1 MPRQTSLPGVPAPG
15 GPTKVYRVHGVS
27 RDLRRAARARA
38 VGDGTTLRTVLV
50 QALTEYAAG
59 SWTPRPGAD
68 ASSTSA

>member
-1 MPRQTSLPGVPAPG
+1 MPRQKSLPGVPAPG

-38 VGDGTTLRTVLV
+38 VTEATTLRAVLV

-59 SWTPRPGAD
+59 SWTPRPDAD
-68 ASSTSA
+68 ARSISA